1 MSDEAM
7 NAIAQ
12 RLAADPELRERV
24 MSATTGTERREVLAG
39 AGLTIP
45 THEEFQAWQTLAD
58 VAGGQGSLQLGAGTT
73 FHVDHSTIWE

>member
-1 MSDEAM
+1 MTDEAM

-24 MSATTGTERREVLAG
+24 MGATTGSERRAILED

-58 VAGGQGSLQLGAGTT
+58 VAGGQAMLDMLPPT
-73 FHVDHSTIWE
+73 TIWE